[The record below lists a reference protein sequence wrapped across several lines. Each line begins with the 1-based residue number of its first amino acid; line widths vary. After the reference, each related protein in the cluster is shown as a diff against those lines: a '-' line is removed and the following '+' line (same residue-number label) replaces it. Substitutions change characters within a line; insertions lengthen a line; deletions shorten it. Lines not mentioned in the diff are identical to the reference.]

1 MTNHDF
7 FLKLRAYWLFWKQQQ
22 ELATQGLSALTTF
35 RVLTTCRSRERFE
48 NLRALAR
55 EVDDKQTGSEM
66 FWFGKEDDY
75 DPHQAE
81 SLWQPFWQTPRDDKL
96 HHLLE

>member
-22 ELATQGLSALTTF
+22 ELAKQGLPAMTTF
-35 RVLTTCRSRERFE
+35 RVLTTCRSHERFE
-48 NLRALAR
+48 NLRKLAGG
-55 EVDDKQTGSEM
+55 VDDKQTGSEM
-66 FWFGKEDDY
+66 FWFAEESSIE
-75 DPHQAE
+75 PHQAE
-81 SLWQPFWQTPRDDKL
+81 SIWQPIWQTPKDDKT